1 MTSLDRSASTEPFKG
16 LFDKLIIAFLF
27 VHLVFFLLNWYNY
40 PTELDTPYHLLMGKM
55 FADHGRIMFWDS
67 YQFAPIGR
75 PNLYPPLEHILVWFM
90 HSLTGLMYMDIG
102 RVIVIIQLIAGL
114 ILIALFTRKLF
125 GSRVAFF
132 ALLFFAS
139 STECW
144 WWQTAVAPAALI
156 VIFFWPT
163 IYFYYK
169 KSILIP
175 TVFLTA
181 SLYLNYGLSFTLI
194 LTMFLAML
202 FSREYRKTYFLN
214 FLIIISASVLLFS
227 PWIYHISLYKEY
239 FLGSISPK
247 KIKALELFSTEIFF
261 PEIFL
266 NLNIFLWLFSLSG
279 LISAV
284 RKIKVDFKYALI
296 VAGFWSYFIFL
307 FLFNGTRFNAHF
319 PIVLCVLAA
328 LGCARFADNLKSFTS
343 ERLQEIFRKFLV
355 AVVFFTVF
363 FEVHILTPRLIQLN
377 SKNIDFMGL
386 ESSDVFFRKT
396 PLLNEIVSV
405 FAGMPLEG
413 KHAVRIQRF
422 FTYPST
428 VKLLK
433 YIYNN
438 IDKNEVLHIENGAV
452 AALITLTTER
462 KTDWGMYWEVVT
474 PEMMRQITANKHF
487 GYYVSPVENFTN
499 LLPKDYLDKKIYPIL
514 IEKAGVYNIGYLP
527 NPGQKKAGF

>member
-1 MTSLDRSASTEPFKG
+1 MTSLHRPISLEPHKG
-16 LFDKLIIAFLF
+16 LFDKLIIGFLF
-27 VHLVFFLLNWYNY
+27 VHFIFFLLNWYNY

-102 RVIVIIQLIAGL
+102 RVIVITQLILGL
-114 ILIALFTRKLF
+114 VLIALFTRKLF

-132 ALLFFAS
+132 ALVFFTS

-156 VIFFWPT
+156 VVFFWPT

-169 KSILIP
+169 RSVLIP
-175 TVFLTA
+175 TIFLTA

-202 FSREYRKTYFLN
+202 FCREYRKKYFLN
-214 FLIIISASVLLFS
+214 FLIIFGASVLLFS

-239 FLGSISPK
+239 FLGSISAE

-266 NLNIFLWLFSLSG
+266 NLNVFLWLFSLSG
-279 LISAV
+279 FFLVV
-284 RKIKVDFKYALI
+284 RKIKVDFKYALL

-319 PIVLCVLAA
+319 PVVLCVLAA
-328 LGCARFADNLKSFTS
+328 LGFERFADNLKSFKN
-343 ERLQEIFRKFLV
+343 ERLKEIFKKILI
-355 AVVFFTVF
+355 AILFFTVF
-363 FEVHILTPRLIQLN
+363 FEVHILTPRLLQLN
-377 SKNIDFMGL
+377 AKNIEFMGL
-386 ESSDVFFRKT
+386 EMGDVFFRKT

-428 VKLLK
+428 VTLLK
-433 YIYNN
+433 YIYDN
-438 IDKNEVLHIENGAV
+438 IDKKEVIHIENGAV
-452 AALITLTTER
+452 ATLITLTTER

-474 PEMMRQITANKHF
+474 PEMMRQIIANRYF
-487 GYYVSPVENFTN
+487 GYYVSPVENFLN
-499 LLPKDYLDKKIYPIL
+499 LLPQDCLNKKIYPKL
-514 IEKAGVYNIGYLP
+514 VEKAGIYNIGYLP
-527 NPGQKKAGF
+527 RAGQERADF